1 MNHIEAKDQMAVE
14 RYLLGEL
21 TPELREAFEEH
32 YFDCPQCA
40 LDLRIGSALVDE
52 VKTLPKEAVAVMPAR
67 PITPPPEA
75 RKPKLFLWWR
85 PAFAAPAF
93 ALLLAV
99 IAFQNLDT
107 LPALRKQADQP
118 RLLPW
123 TLLHAETR
131 GSGPLALQADRTQ
144 GAVLLIDLPQ
154 DATDTSYAFDLYNA
168 QGKRLW
174 TETAAAIGEGRTV
187 SILIPGPVLA
197 EGSDMLAISGI
208 AANGERTEIDR
219 RSLDIH
225 FAK

>member
-14 RYLLGEL
+14 RYLLDEL

-32 YFDCPQCA
+32 YFDCPECA
-40 LDLRIGSALVDE
+40 LDLRIGAALVDE
-52 VKTLPKEAVAVMPAR
+52 AKTLPREAASALPAA
-67 PITPPPEA
+67 PTTPAPEA
-75 RKPKLFLWWR
+75 KKPKLFLWWR

-99 IAFQNLDT
+99 LAYQNLGT
-107 LPALRKQADQP
+107 LPALRKQATQP

-154 DATDTSYAFDLYNA
+154 DAADTSYGFDLYNSH
-168 QGKRLW
+168 GKRIW
-174 TETAAAIGEGRTV
+174 AETAGAVGEGRTV

-197 EGSDMLAISGI
+197 EGSDTLAISGI

-219 RSLDIH
+219 RNLDIH

>member
-1 MNHIEAKDQMAVE
+1 MNHNEAKDQMAVE
-14 RYLLGEL
+14 RYLLDEL

-32 YFDCPQCA
+32 YFDCPECA
-40 LDLRIGSALVDE
+40 LDLRIGATLVDE
-52 VKTLPKEAVAVMPAR
+52 VKTLPREAAAAAA
-67 PITPPPEA
+67 PPPATPRPEA
-75 RKPKLFLWWR
+75 KKPKLFLWWR
-85 PAFAAPAF
+85 PVFAAPAF

-99 IAFQNLDT
+99 IAYQNLDT
-107 LPALRKQADQP
+107 LPTLEKEAAQP

-131 GSGPLALQADRTQ
+131 GGGPLALQADRTQ

-154 DATDTSYAFDLYNA
+154 DAANTSYAFDLYNA
-168 QGKRLW
+168 HGKRIW
-174 TETAAAIGEGRTV
+174 TETAGAVGEGRTV